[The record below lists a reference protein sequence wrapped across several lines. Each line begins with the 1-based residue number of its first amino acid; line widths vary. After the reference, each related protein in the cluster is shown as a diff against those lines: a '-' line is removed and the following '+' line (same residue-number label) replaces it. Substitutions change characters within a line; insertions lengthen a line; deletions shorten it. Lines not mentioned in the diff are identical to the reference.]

1 MKKIFI
7 AALLIVFCFAFA
19 GCGSSTLKV
28 EIAGNSGYGWG
39 MVDVDT
45 GESIFYDKLIYGDQE
60 VVDTVVTGYAWDKPS
75 VFLAFSDDAI
85 KELSGTDSNG
95 NPVDNM
101 LQLDYD
107 KGVKLERQ
115 QEFKYTLEDGVLTLI
130 P

>member
-1 MKKIFI
+1 MKKLFI

-85 KELSGTDSNG
+85 QELSGTDSNG

-101 LQLDYD
+101 LKLDYD

>member
-1 MKKIFI
+1 MKKLLI
-7 AALLIVFCFAFA
+7 AALLIVFCIAFA

-28 EIAGNSGYGWG
+28 EIAGNTGYGWG

-85 KELSGTDSNG
+85 EELSGTDSNG

-101 LQLDYD
+101 LKLDYD

>member
-1 MKKIFI
+1 MKKLLI
-7 AALLIVFCFAFA
+7 AALLITFCVAFA

-28 EIAGNSGYGWG
+28 EIAGNTGYGWG

-107 KGVKLERQ
+107 NGVKLERQ

>member
-1 MKKIFI
+1 MKKLLI
-7 AALLIVFCFAFA
+7 AALLIVFCIAFA

>member
-1 MKKIFI
+1 MKKLFI
-7 AALLIVFCFAFA
+7 AALLIVFCVAFA

-28 EIAGNSGYGWG
+28 EIAGNTGYGWG

>member
-85 KELSGTDSNG
+85 EELSGTDSNG

-101 LQLDYD
+101 LKLDYD

>member
-1 MKKIFI
+1 MKKLLI
-7 AALLIVFCFAFA
+7 AALLIVFCIAFA

-28 EIAGNSGYGWG
+28 EIAGNTGYGWG

-75 VFLAFSDDAI
+75 VFLACSDDAI
-85 KELSGTDSNG
+85 KERSGTDSNG